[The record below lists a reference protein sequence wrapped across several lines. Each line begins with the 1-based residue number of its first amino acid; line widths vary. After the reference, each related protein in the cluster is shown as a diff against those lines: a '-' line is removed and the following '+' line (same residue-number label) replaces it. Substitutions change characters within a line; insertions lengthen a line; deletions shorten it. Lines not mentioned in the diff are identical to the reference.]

1 MVIMSKNLYFTPGPS
16 EMHYSLAHHLKQ
28 ALKEEIL
35 HVSHRSK
42 SFEKIYQQTVE
53 KLRQVLKLPSNYH
66 IFFCYSVNEIME
78 RVVLDLVQEQSCHL
92 VTGRYSEGFHQVATY
107 LGKKVKVVKGKKDE
121 VPNMHEIL
129 MADHFDIITATIND
143 FSVGVSFPL
152 QDIYELADG
161 FSESLLVVN
170 ATSAFP
176 YHEIDYAKIDSLFF
190 DLHYGWGL
198 PPGLAV
204 WLVNDR
210 CIEKAKAL
218 KPDFKLT
225 GVNSLQ
231 NHYFKSKLNQIP
243 ISPNTILIYLLDK
256 ILEDFLNMGQ
266 DIIRRDTNYKAAVL
280 YNLLDNH
287 PVLKPFV
294 NNLKYR
300 SKTVITAKTSM
311 PSNELFVY
319 LAKKKLVVGTGY
331 GEFKFK
337 HLRFAN
343 YPLHSKE
350 QVEMLADTIEA
361 FYNNQ

>member
-1 MVIMSKNLYFTPGPS
+1 MSKNLYFTPGPS
-16 EMHYSLAHHLKQ
+16 EMHYSLAHYLKQ
-28 ALKEEIL
+28 AIKEEVL

-53 KLRQVLKLPSNYH
+53 KLRATLNLSKDYH
-66 IFFCYSVNEIME
+66 VFFSFSANEIME
-78 RVVLDLVQEQSCHL
+78 RIMLDLVSEQSCHL
-92 VTGRYSEGFHQVATY
+92 VTGKYSERFHQVASF
-107 LGKKVKVVKGKKDE
+107 LGKKVKVIKGNKDE
-121 VPNMHEIL
+121 VPNVKQML
-129 MADHFDIITATIND
+129 LADNFDIITATLND
-143 FSVGVSFPL
+143 FSVGVSYPM
-152 QDIYELADG
+152 QDIYELASA
-161 FSESLLVVN
+161 FPESLVVLN

-176 YHEIDYAKIDSLFF
+176 YHAIDYSKIDCIFF

-204 WLVNDR
+204 WMVNDR
-210 CIEKAKAL
+210 CIEKAKEL
-218 KPDFKLT
+218 KPNFKLS

-231 NHYFKSKLNQIP
+231 NHYFKSKQNQIP

-266 DIIRRDTNYKAAVL
+266 DIIRRDTNYKAAVF

-287 PVLKPFV
+287 DLIKPFV
-294 NNLKYR
+294 NTQQYR
-300 SKTVITAKTSM
+300 SKTIITAKTSM
-311 PSNELFVY
+311 PSNELFVA
-319 LAKKKLVVGTGY
+319 LAKKKLIVGTGY

-350 QVEMLADTIEA
+350 QVEMLADAIEE